1 MAELGGQSSNTSDA
15 FAAASSA
22 FETVDFDNLL
32 QTFQDWEDTLK
43 SENINFDELSL

>member
-1 MAELGGQSSNTSDA
+1 MAETEGETSNTCAA
-15 FAAASSA
+15 FTAASSS
-22 FETVDFDNLL
+22 FDKVDFDALL